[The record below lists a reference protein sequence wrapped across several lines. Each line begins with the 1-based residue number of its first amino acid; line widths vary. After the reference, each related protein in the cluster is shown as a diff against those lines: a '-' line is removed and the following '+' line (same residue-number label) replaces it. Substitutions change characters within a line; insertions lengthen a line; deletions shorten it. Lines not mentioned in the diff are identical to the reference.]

1 MLIAYVAA
9 VHPFGVLDVFWGPR
23 AHNWFTNQ
31 SGLRRLL
38 LLSYLGSS
46 GAEALV
52 RARAVAVAA
61 RAVAGAMR
69 ALSRGARGRSSGAA
83 RGSQLWRGAR
93 GRSSGA
99 ARGVAALAR
108 RAGSQLWRG
117 ARGRSSGAA
126 RAVALVGP
134 VRRLFVFRRAA
145 GARFGCAA
153 IAARYGA
160 GVQPLSDFRAFTPV
174 FSLSAMST
182 PAAYGDALQEV
193 FDIICEWN
201 AVPLCTA
208 EVGDFAARVFAAE
221 TRLEAAYAAN
231 AGASA
236 GIPAE
241 CRTVLSNL
249 RAEFRAFAVESWLER
264 FPGFVADLAPR
275 LRAYAS
281 ELRAAE
287 RRVAD
292 AGDEEP
298 DPHACLW
305 VFLLALKESH
315 DARRMP
321 DEDYEWFRARAH
333 LALSELAVSSALA
346 AGAVGTATTVVAAA
360 VTQPAPSSHATA
372 AASPALPAVP
382 FVALL
387 DPPAPALARP
397 APRIVRPPS
406 IDVAVASSTVAPD
419 VAEGRSS
426 SLKRARSS
434 PDAGSSR
441 SSRCVPCQLGHSRCE
456 SVAGSSKCAR
466 CLRMGCACE
475 FRTSSTTL
483 APPVAGSLG
492 PSPPSSTSPSPSPVA
507 VSPVQAS
514 PIQALPVQASLV
526 QASPVLSGLDF
537 AEVDRLGAVAFW
549 RGEVARARAA
559 AEAARAHLQLAERS
573 LSLALGELVAP
584 PVQAVPSSSR
594 ASSRGRGGVGKGKE
608 KKRK

>member
-1 MLIAYVAA
+1 MLIVYVAA

-46 GAEALV
+46 GADALV
-52 RARAVAVAA
+52 CVAVRAV
-61 RAVAGAMR
+61 R
-69 ALSRGARGRSSGAA
+69 SRGARGRSCRGA
-83 RGSQLWRGAR
+83 RGSQYDTPHQ
-93 GRSSGA
+93 
-99 ARGVAALAR
+99 VAV
-108 RAGSQLWRG
+108 
-117 ARGRSSGAA
+117 
-126 RAVALVGP
+126 RAVVVAVEVRAVCSATHRAVMRVLKDHKTVISRDYRVGL
-134 VRRLFVFRRAA
+134 VRRLFVSSRAA
-145 GARFGCAA
+145 SARFDCAA

-174 FSLSAMST
+174 FSLSALST
-182 PAAYGDALQEV
+182 PAAY
-193 FDIICEWN
+193 
-201 AVPLCTA
+201 
-208 EVGDFAARVFAAE
+208 EVGDFAVRVFVAE
-221 TRLEAAYAAN
+221 ARLKAAYVAN

-241 CRTVLSNL
+241 CRAVLSNL
-249 RAEFRAFAVESWLER
+249 HTEFRAFAVESWLER

-281 ELRAAE
+281 ELLAAE

-305 VFLLALKESH
+305 AFLLALKESH

-321 DEDYEWFRARAH
+321 DEDYEWFCARAR
-333 LALSELAVSSALA
+333 LALSKLVVSSALD

-360 VTQPAPSSHATA
+360 VTQPAPSSHAMA
-372 AASPALPAVP
+372 AALPALPAVP

-387 DPPAPALARP
+387 DPPAPALAHP
-397 APRIVRPPS
+397 VPRIVRPPS

-441 SSRCVPCQLGHSRCE
+441 SSRLGHSRCE
-456 SVAGSSKCAR
+456 SIAGSSKCAC
-466 CLRMGCACE
+466 CLQMGCACE

-507 VSPVQAS
+507 VSPVQA
-514 PIQALPVQASLV
+514 L
-526 QASPVLSGLDF
+526 PVLSGLDF

-584 PVQAVPSSSR
+584 PIQAVPSSSC

>member
-1 MLIAYVAA
+1 MSTGDAPSGMPSGDSPSGDGTTPKAIKVIEAK
-9 VHPFGVLDVFWGPR
+9 R
-23 AHNWFTNQ
+23 AHDMNKALIHEATLQ
-31 SGLRRLL
+31 DLLRCKNDAMYWILGERNKLLRERIELGASEFEYSEVDYLHGPPPSPPPYATTPDGIRSAVSSINAYRLTIK
-38 LLSYLGSS
+38 
-46 GAEALV
+46 
-52 RARAVAVAA
+52 
-61 RAVAGAMR
+61 
-69 ALSRGARGRSSGAA
+69 
-83 RGSQLWRGAR
+83 
-93 GRSSGA
+93 
-99 ARGVAALAR
+99 
-108 RAGSQLWRG
+108 
-117 ARGRSSGAA
+117 
-126 RAVALVGP
+126 LVGL
-134 VRRLFVFRRAA
+134 VQRLFVSSQAA

-241 CRTVLSNL
+241 CHTVLSNL
-249 RAEFRAFAVESWLER
+249 RTEFRAFAVESWLER

-287 RRVAD
+287 RCVAD

-305 VFLLALKESH
+305 AFLLALKESH
-315 DARRMP
+315 DTRRMP
-321 DEDYEWFRARAH
+321 DEDYEWFRARARF
-333 LALSELAVSSALA
+333 ALSELAVSSALD
-346 AGAVGTATTVVAAA
+346 AGAVDTATTVVAAA

-466 CLRMGCACE
+466 CLQMGCACE

-507 VSPVQAS
+507 VSPVQAL
-514 PIQALPVQASLV
+514 PVQALPVQVL
-526 QASPVLSGLDF
+526 PVLSGLDF

-549 RGEVARARAA
+549 RGEVARAHAA

>member
-1 MLIAYVAA
+1 MCAPSHADRVSVDWSRRLGRAQALRV
-9 VHPFGVLDVFWGPR
+9 VPRPHTVLDVFWGPR

-38 LLSYLGSS
+38 LSYLGSS
-46 GAEALV
+46 GADALV
-52 RARAVAVAA
+52 RA

-69 ALSRGARGRSSGAA
+69 ALSRGARGRSCGTVHSRSSSAVVVPRVAA
-83 RGSQLWRGAR
+83 LSRCADPLRARSRLWRTALVRGAR
-93 GRSSGA
+93 GRCVDSPCGP
-99 ARGVAALAR
+99 GVAVAR
-108 RAGSQLWRG
+108 LE
-117 ARGRSSGAA
+117 GR
-126 RAVALVGP
+126 RTVLVGP
-134 VRRLFVFRRAA
+134 VRRLFVFSWAA
-145 GARFGCAA
+145 G
-153 IAARYGA
+153 
-160 GVQPLSDFRAFTPV
+160 PLSDFRAFMPV
-174 FSLSAMST
+174 FSLSAMLT

-249 RAEFRAFAVESWLER
+249 RAEFRSFAVESWLER

-305 VFLLALKESH
+305 AFLLALKESH

-321 DEDYEWFRARAH
+321 DEDYEWFCARVR
-333 LALSELAVSSALA
+333 LALSELVVSSALD

-387 DPPAPALARP
+387 DPPAPALASP

-441 SSRCVPCQLGHSRCE
+441 SSRWRPLTAWSFEVRERHGFFEVRPL
-456 SVAGSSKCAR
+456 
-466 CLRMGCACE
+466 LRMGCACE

-483 APPVAGSLG
+483 APPVAG
-492 PSPPSSTSPSPSPVA
+492 
-507 VSPVQAS
+507 
-514 PIQALPVQASLV
+514 
-526 QASPVLSGLDF
+526 
-537 AEVDRLGAVAFW
+537 
-549 RGEVARARAA
+549 
-559 AEAARAHLQLAERS
+559 RS
-573 LSLALGELVAP
+573 
-584 PVQAVPSSSR
+584 
-594 ASSRGRGGVGKGKE
+594 
-608 KKRK
+608 

>member
-1 MLIAYVAA
+1 
-9 VHPFGVLDVFWGPR
+9 
-23 AHNWFTNQ
+23 
-31 SGLRRLL
+31 
-38 LLSYLGSS
+38 
-46 GAEALV
+46 
-52 RARAVAVAA
+52 
-61 RAVAGAMR
+61 
-69 ALSRGARGRSSGAA
+69 
-83 RGSQLWRGAR
+83 
-93 GRSSGA
+93 
-99 ARGVAALAR
+99 
-108 RAGSQLWRG
+108 
-117 ARGRSSGAA
+117 
-126 RAVALVGP
+126 
-134 VRRLFVFRRAA
+134 
-145 GARFGCAA
+145 
-153 IAARYGA
+153 
-160 GVQPLSDFRAFTPV
+160 
-174 FSLSAMST
+174 MST

-201 AVPLCTA
+201 AVLLCTA
-208 EVGDFAARVFAAE
+208 EVGDFAARVFTAE

-249 RAEFRAFAVESWLER
+249 RTEFRVFAVESWLEH

-275 LRAYAS
+275 LCAYAS
-281 ELRAAE
+281 ELWAAE

-305 VFLLALKESH
+305 AFLLALKESH
-315 DARRMP
+315 DACRMP
-321 DEDYEWFRARAH
+321 DEDYEWFRARAR
-333 LALSELAVSSALA
+333 LALSELAVSSALD
-346 AGAVGTATTVVAAA
+346 AGAVGTATTVV
-360 VTQPAPSSHATA
+360 VTQPAPSSHVTA
-372 AASPALPAVP
+372 AALPALPAVP

-387 DPPAPALARP
+387 DPPTPALARP

-426 SLKRARSS
+426 SLKCARSS

-492 PSPPSSTSPSPSPVA
+492 LSPPSSTSPSPSPVA
-507 VSPVQAS
+507 VSPVQVLPVQALLV
-514 PIQALPVQASLV
+514 QALPVQASLV

-549 RGEVARARAA
+549 RGEVARERAA